1 MICST
6 CHGEMIQKSRA
17 RLFVVG
23 AVMIAS
29 VALAFFVPY
38 FWVPG
43 SLLFLTGSYLVV
55 WATLGKGCW
64 CRNCKTFRIG

>member
-1 MICST
+1 
-6 CHGEMIQKSRA
+6 MIQKSRA